1 MTQDKEREIQL
12 QFLEEAQDHLD
23 AIESKLIGVSSRAE
37 LTRQEVDAMLRSA
50 HSIKGGAAMME
61 FPILSHLAHRL
72 ENFFKV
78 IRTQKQI
85 QPEVERLLLSAVD
98 CLRHVVTTNR
108 QTNMVDEQWQASQV
122 QPLFGQLQQLLG
134 EPREEQETVT
144 PLSPQQEIET
154 VQMLFESEVDA
165 YLQQLESSLA
175 QEDKSGLGAEIATI
189 AQDLSD
195 LGEVLQLPE
204 FNSLCSSV
212 KQLLATQPTR
222 EEEVAQAALRAWRR
236 SQAAIMAGQLQGL
249 PSTLNLDGVV
259 EEVSDLSAATN
270 ASSTHAVQAAS
281 PARFA
286 SSIELAPPAELK
298 ETQENTV
305 RVPLKQL
312 EQLNDLFGELTIE
325 RSGLDL
331 QIERLRNSVKIL
343 ERKVRS
349 LQQSHHRR
357 QTAALQSSTFQPT
370 LPTTSSFL
378 SEVAFSPDSN
388 QLRQETTPRLPQP
401 MSQPNSGNR
410 LNDEADEASTEMMAN
425 VVQLQEVSGDIDL
438 CLQETEQIVGDL
450 NRTSKQLQFC
460 ISQLRMRPF
469 ADLVGHFPRAL
480 RELALQHGK
489 NVELKIH
496 GGDTPIDRSILE
508 ALGNP
513 LMHLLRNAFDHGI
526 EDPETRK
533 ANGKPEQGTISIE
546 ATYRGNQ
553 ALITFKDDG
562 RGIPLDKVRQR
573 AQYLGLDREA
583 IANASDEEVLTL
595 IFEPGFSTA
604 DEVTSLS
611 GRGVGM
617 DVVRTNL
624 RQVRGDIKVETKA
637 GVGTTFTI
645 SVPLTLSVAR
655 VLLVESRGILLA
667 FPTTAIEEMLLL
679 NVEQISTIE
688 DKSQLR
694 WKEYSVPLI
703 YLGDW
708 LKFRRLQNANEDRT
722 QPLMSAPTVL
732 LIANGSDWV
741 GLQVDRC
748 WGEQEVAIRSVEGN
762 IPMPPGFNG
771 CTILGDGK
779 VVPLVN
785 TPELLYW
792 IATSQHPASVEPED
806 RHRAAAEQQNQRP
819 TILVVDDSINVR
831 RLLSLTL
838 EKVGYR
844 VEQGKDGLD
853 ALEKLMGGSQIAA
866 VVCDIDM
873 PRLDGYG
880 FLARVKS
887 NPAFQQLPVV
897 MLTSR
902 SGIKERQLALNLGA
916 TAFFCK
922 PYDKQQL
929 SETLERLIDRRSEES

>member
-23 AIESKLIGVSSRAE
+23 AIESKLIGVSSRVE

-61 FPILSHLAHRL
+61 FSTLSHLAHRL

-108 QTNMVDEQWQASQV
+108 QTNVVDEQWQTSQV
-122 QPLFGQLQQLLG
+122 QPLFEQLQQILG

-144 PLSPQQEIET
+144 PLSPQQGLET
-154 VQMLFESEVDA
+154 IQMLFESEVDA
-165 YLQQLESSLA
+165 YLQQLETILA
-175 QEDKSGLGAEIATI
+175 QEDKSNLGAEVVTI

-195 LGEVLQLPE
+195 LGEVLELPE
-204 FNSLCSSV
+204 FNSLCTSV
-212 KQLLATQPTR
+212 KQLLATQPAR
-222 EEEVAQAALRAWRR
+222 EEEIAQAALQAWRR

-259 EEVSDLSAATN
+259 EEVV
-270 ASSTHAVQAAS
+270 SSPSTADPAPVTDAS
-281 PARFA
+281 PARL
-286 SSIELAPPAELK
+286 SSPLDLAPPAELK

-357 QTAALQSSTFQPT
+357 RTATLPPSPFPSA

-378 SEVAFSPDSN
+378 SEVAFSPDSS
-388 QLRQETTPRLPQP
+388 QLQPNTTPRSPQP
-401 MSQPNSGNR
+401 TPSIDSGNN
-410 LNDEADEASTEMMAN
+410 LDEAADEASTEVMAN
-425 VVQLQEVSGDIDL
+425 LVQLQEVSGDIDL

-450 NRTSKQLQFC
+450 NRTAKQLQFC
-460 ISQLRMRPF
+460 INQLRMRPF
-469 ADLVGHFPRAL
+469 ADLVGRFPRAL

-489 NVELKIH
+489 NVELKIQ

-533 ANGKPEQGTISIE
+533 ASGKPEQGTISIE
-546 ATYRGNQ
+546 AAYRGNQ

-562 RGIPLDKVRQR
+562 RGIALDKVRQR
-573 AQYLGLDREA
+573 AQHLGLDREA

-645 SVPLTLSVAR
+645 GVPLTLSVAR

-679 NVEQISTIE
+679 DVEQISTIE
-688 DKSQLR
+688 DKPQLH

-708 LKFRRLQNANEDRT
+708 LKFRRLQNANEERT

-748 WGEQEVAIRSVEGN
+748 WGEQEVAIRPVEGN

-779 VVPLVN
+779 VVPLIN

-792 IATSQHPASVEPED
+792 IATSQHPASLEPED
-806 RHRAAAEQQNQRP
+806 RHRAAAELQNQRP

-838 EKVGYR
+838 EKAGYR

-853 ALEKLMGGSQIAA
+853 ALEKLMSGAQIAA

-887 NPAFQQLPVV
+887 NPAFQQLPIV

-929 SETLERLIDRRSEES
+929 SETLERLIKGGGKES